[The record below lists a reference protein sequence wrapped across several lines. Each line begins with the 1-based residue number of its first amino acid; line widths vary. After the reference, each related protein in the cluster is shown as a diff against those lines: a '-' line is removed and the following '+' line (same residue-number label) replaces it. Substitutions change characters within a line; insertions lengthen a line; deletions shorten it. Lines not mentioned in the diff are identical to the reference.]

1 MTGTIRELSKL
12 SQLLA
17 AASVAPANV
26 PTKPKKPAPAPAN
39 DNRAPDVLAWPTLE
53 RLAHRGDEARVFA
66 LRHWRN
72 LLYPGSGYIPPEP
85 ATDETEESAVEV
97 RPAEAELLRAV
108 GWTVTGS
115 ERWDHT
121 GKLVNTYLPA
131 HLKPSIKRHR
141 NGAVDIVLGD
151 LVFRHGE
158 MIEWGRTSK
167 GRALC
172 PVERT
177 RGVKGGEAPGRT
189 EAAIWTYLR
198 APATKPSP
206 FTATSLRRPF
216 SGDRAIMDCYDPLPR
231 QAPGTK
237 DRHGRFGVE
246 EARAVLRAHGV
257 DGSVA
262 FEDLPVPATQC
273 QDALVPGPQWI
284 GGVKKPKQ
292 AGEISA
298 FSGPEGQ
305 VSRLIE
311 TGDYVDHLRRL
322 LGDHAKV
329 LDMAITDATAQE
341 IGIAMGKGRSYAEK
355 VGPWLIDAAIDAL
368 IAADE
373 TARTFVTA
381 EEKKI
386 AA

>member
-1 MTGTIRELSKL
+1 MIPQPDTHDLSNL
-12 SQLLA
+12 SALLA
-17 AASVAPANV
+17 AASSTHAAG
-26 PTKPKKPAPAPAN
+26 KPKKPRPIPAN
-39 DNRAPDVLAWPTLE
+39 DNKAPDVLAWPTLE

-66 LRHWRN
+66 LKHWRN
-72 LLYPGSGYIPPEP
+72 LLYPGSGYIPPEQ

-141 NGAVDIVLGD
+141 NDAVDIVLGD
-151 LVFRHGE
+151 LVFRDGE

-167 GRALC
+167 GRALR

-177 RGVKGGEAPGRT
+177 RGVKGGEQSGRT
-189 EAAIWTYLR
+189 EAQIWAYLR
-198 APATKPSP
+198 APATTPSP
-206 FTATSLRRPF
+206 FTSVSLRRPF
-216 SGDRAIMDCYDPLPR
+216 SGATAITEMYDPLPR

-273 QDALVPGPQWI
+273 QDALVPGPQWV
-284 GGVKKPKQ
+284 GGVKKPKP

-298 FSGPEGQ
+298 SAGPEGQ
-305 VSRLIE
+305 VTRLIE
-311 TGDYVDHLRRL
+311 TGEYVDHLRRL

-329 LDMAITDATAQE
+329 LDMAITDATARE
-341 IGIAMGKGRSYAEK
+341 IGIAMGKGRAYAEK
-355 VGPWLIDAAIDAL
+355 AGPWMIDAAIDAL